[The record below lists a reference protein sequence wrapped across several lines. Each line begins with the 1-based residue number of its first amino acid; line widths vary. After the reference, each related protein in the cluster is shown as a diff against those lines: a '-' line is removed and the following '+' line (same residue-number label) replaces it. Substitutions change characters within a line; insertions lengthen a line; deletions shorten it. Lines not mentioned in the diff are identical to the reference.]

1 MTHIKYPNEL
11 GSPVPYEPNWKNE
24 AMRQNALLH
33 SAMMGSANAEARVA
47 QLELERDEAERN
59 ETLCSNMAVN
69 YLERAEDAEAK
80 LEKAFALLKKAHTY
94 ITDLEEHEGAEGF
107 SRSTAV
113 AMGEYYDA
121 LTELE
126 QTE

>member
-1 MTHIKYPNEL
+1 MSDQEQWLADRLEYAERQIEL
-11 GSPVPYEPNWKNE
+11 
-24 AMRQNALLH
+24 LT
-33 SAMMGSANAEARVA
+33 EARDTMGA
-47 QLELERDEAERN
+47 LWAN
-59 ETLCSNMAVN
+59 EKQA
-69 YLERAEDAEAK
+69 RHAAEAK
-80 LEKAFALLKKAHTY
+80 LAKAVEALKKAQSY

-107 SRSTAV
+107 SRSTVV